1 MRAIMK
7 SNRSSLFSSSALG
20 RRISINALNFS
31 MNLINIKYTFE
42 KMKHYFF
49 LPSLIDNEVKART
62 AKRFSLHKKVFA
74 AKYNNIL

>member
-31 MNLINIKYTFE
+31 MNLINIKYPFE
-42 KMKHYFF
+42 KMKHYYFF
-49 LPSLIDNEVKART
+49 T
-62 AKRFSLHKKVFA
+62 
-74 AKYNNIL
+74 